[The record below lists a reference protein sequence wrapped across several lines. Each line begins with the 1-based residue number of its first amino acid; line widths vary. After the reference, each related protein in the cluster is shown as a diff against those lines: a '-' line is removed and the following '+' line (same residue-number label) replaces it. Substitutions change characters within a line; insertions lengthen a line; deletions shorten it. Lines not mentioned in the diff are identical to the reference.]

1 MSGHLVYAY
10 IIGLLGDV
18 SFRVAPFGPA
28 EARRMI
34 DEIHGR
40 KLLDAFRGAPE
51 RDIDALADALARLSA
66 FAAHHGAALETIDV
80 NPLII
85 GPSGQGAVAADG
97 VIIPTRRG
105 GH

>member
-1 MSGHLVYAY
+1 
-10 IIGLLGDV
+10 
-18 SFRVAPFGPA
+18 
-28 EARRMI
+28 MI

-51 RDIDALADALARLSA
+51 RDIGALADALSRLSA

-80 NPLII
+80 NPLIV
-85 GPSGQGAVAADG
+85 GPSGQGAVAADA
-97 VIIPTRRG
+97 VIIPTKRG